1 MRWYAYNG
9 DADGICSMVQWGLV
23 YGIEGHRV
31 TGVKRDIELLERVNP
46 TPDDEIIVMDISLAR
61 NHARAVELSSQ
72 GFDITWFDHH
82 LAGEPIDGI
91 TTNIDTSANVCTARI
106 VEKFLGV
113 ESDWAQV
120 ALHGDGLSVHSSKPE
135 FKELGELLNYN
146 GYGADLSDLHF
157 HPDDLLLLCLQA
169 KTPQNFMDTQAFMTL
184 KNGFESDLSNAKNIE
199 LNNGY
204 YLLPNEAWAR
214 RVVGVMAHR
223 INESG
228 DGPHVI
234 AIDKGETLQVS
245 IRGSEGIGE
254 LCKMFGGGGRATA
267 GGIDALPKSEITAL
281 MKEVNSRRSA

>member
-46 TPDDEIIVMDISLAR
+46 NPDDEIIVMDISLVR

-91 TTNIDTSANVCTARI
+91 TTNVDTSANVCTARI

-120 ALHGDGLSVHSSKPE
+120 ALHGDGLSVHSNKPE

-169 KTPQNFMDTQAFMTL
+169 KTPQNFMKTQAFMTL

-245 IRGSEGIGE
+245 IRGTEGIGE

-281 MKEVNSRRSA
+281 MKEVYSRRSA

>member
-23 YGIEGHRV
+23 HGIEGQRV

-46 TPDDEIIVMDISLAR
+46 NPDDEIIVMDISLAR
-61 NHARAVELSSQ
+61 NHARAVELSTQ

-82 LAGEPIDGI
+82 LAGEPIDTI
-91 TTNIDTSANVCTARI
+91 STHIDTSANVCTARI
-106 VEKFLGV
+106 VEKYLDV

-120 ALHGDGLSVHSSKPE
+120 ALHGDGLSIHSNKAE

-157 HPDDLLLLCLQA
+157 HPDELLLLCLQA
-169 KTPQNFMDTQAFMTL
+169 KTPQNFMETQTFMTL
-184 KNGFESDLSNAKNIE
+184 KNGFESDLSNATNIQPR
-199 LNNGY
+199 NGY
-204 YLLPNEAWAR
+204 YLLPNEPWAR

-245 IRGSEGIGE
+245 IRGREGIGE

-267 GGIDALPKSEITAL
+267 GGIDALPKSGITAL

>member
-46 TPDDEIIVMDISLAR
+46 NPDDQIIVMDISLAR

-91 TTNIDTSANVCTARI
+91 TTNVDTSANVCTARI

-169 KTPQNFMDTQAFMTL
+169 KTPQNFMKTQAFMTL

-245 IRGSEGIGE
+245 IRGIEGIGE

-281 MKEVNSRRSA
+281 MKEVYSRRSA

>member
-46 TPDDEIIVMDISLAR
+46 NPDDEIIVMDISLAR
-61 NHARAVELSSQ
+61 NHARAVELSTQ

-91 TTNIDTSANVCTARI
+91 TTNIDTSSDVCTARI
-106 VEKFLGV
+106 VEKFLGL

-120 ALHGDGLSVHSSKPE
+120 ALHGDGLSPHSSKPE

-157 HPDDLLLLCLQA
+157 HPDELLLLCLQA

-199 LNNGY
+199 QNKGY

-267 GGIDALPKSEITAL
+267 GGIDALPKNEITAL

>member
-1 MRWYAYNG
+1 MGAS
-9 DADGICSMVQWGLV
+9 C
-23 YGIEGHRV
+23 
-31 TGVKRDIELLERVNP
+31 
-46 TPDDEIIVMDISLAR
+46 
-61 NHARAVELSSQ
+61 
-72 GFDITWFDHH
+72 ITW
-82 LAGEPIDGI
+82 
-91 TTNIDTSANVCTARI
+91 RR
-106 VEKFLGV
+106 
-113 ESDWAQV
+113 
-120 ALHGDGLSVHSSKPE
+120 LSVHSSKPE

-146 GYGADLSDLHF
+146 GYGGDLSDLHF

-199 LNNGY
+199 PSNGY

-223 INESG
+223 INETG
-228 DGPHVI
+228 EGPHVI

-267 GGIDALPKSEITAL
+267 GGIDELPKTEITAL
-281 MKEVNSRRSA
+281 MNEVNSRRSA

>member
-23 YGIEGHRV
+23 YGIEGQRI

-46 TPDDEIIVMDISLAR
+46 ESDDEIIVMDISLAR

-82 LAGEPIDGI
+82 LAGDPIDAI
-91 TTNIDTSANVCTARI
+91 ATHIDTSSDVCTARI
-106 VEKFLGV
+106 VEKYLGV

-120 ALHGDGLSVHSSKPE
+120 ALHGDGLSVHSSKDE

-157 HPDDLLLLCLQA
+157 HPDDLLLLCLRA

-234 AIDKGETLQVS
+234 AIDKGDTLQVS
-245 IRGSEGIGE
+245 IRGSEGIGD